1 MTNLRQRSRVTIL
14 MMATLTLGLGI
25 VGWWALQQTE
35 RTANEVQSQTL
46 VNVSVILG
54 LAERAAQI
62 AALGPYIGES
72 AVPFQLQAERK
83 ELEARFDQLRNRV
96 QTITDQA
103 FRSEMQQKI
112 ESLNDQFQQLTEV
125 VEVELFLRE
134 DIRALQF
141 ELSEWLRQLMQP
153 GSDRFQTTNTLAVYT
168 QFLQADFTQPYQAE
182 YQIDTVRQ
190 ATLNSLE
197 TLALDP
203 GVLPVLRELVNSS
216 ADKLLERARVNAQK
230 TLLFA
235 SIRAESEQL
244 TESVQG
250 FVAQVQEDIAS
261 QREQITAA
269 VQRGR
274 FGIMLVSLLA
284 FLSLLEGFWFMSRM
298 TRDLKTVTDEMTQL
312 ADGSTEERELVI
324 ERKDEIG
331 DLVRSFDVF
340 RRASLDLVRLSGDL
354 ETQKRLLETVF
365 NTINDGLSVFSEDHR
380 LLAWNHR
387 YLELFELYTK
397 DIYIGMPLQDVQ
409 HLMNQHP
416 HKNVSLDRQ
425 LLDMDSINH
434 LRARE
439 AHLFERQYD
448 SGKVIEFR
456 SQPMTGGGFVTLYT
470 DLTDRRAIETQLQQ
484 SQKMEALGQLIG
496 GVSHDFNN
504 LLAAL
509 VGNLQMLHTSD
520 QLTEK
525 DRTYT
530 ERAMG
535 IAERGTHLVER
546 LLAFARRQ
554 HLHPERV
561 DVVALIEGMVDLIEY
576 SVAPNVEVV
585 LDLGEE
591 AAETWIDPSQLENA
605 LLNLAINA
613 SAAMPDG
620 GQLTLKVRS
629 AGSGVTDKIEV
640 QVSDTGTGMSPEVM
654 RRVWEPFFT
663 TKAVGQGSGL
673 GLSLVYGFVRQ
684 SGGDVLLESQPGK
697 GTRVRLFLLQPGQTE
712 PAEDRSTALSVSPV
726 VLGADATVLLV
737 EDDVSVLQPL
747 HDAMHHLGFDTRAVS
762 SAEAA
767 LAWVTEHYDTLG
779 AVLTDISLGGD
790 ISGVDLANQLEI
802 DFPGLPVVLTSGLP
816 REHLEQYFHLQPH
829 HRLLAKP
836 VRLAQLNEVFQGEA

>member
-14 MMATLTLGLGI
+14 MMAALTLGLGI

-72 AVPFQLQAERK
+72 AVPFQLQAERR
-83 ELEARFDQLRNRV
+83 ELEDRFDLLRNRV
-96 QTITDQA
+96 LTITDLA
-103 FRSEMQQKI
+103 FRTEMQQKI
-112 ESLNDQFQQLTEV
+112 QSLNDRFQQLTDV
-125 VEVELFLRE
+125 VEVELFIRE
-134 DIRALQF
+134 DIRAIQF

-153 GSDRFQTTNTLAVYT
+153 GNNRIQTSNSLAVYT

-182 YQIDTVRQ
+182 HQIETVRQ

-197 TLALDP
+197 AMTLEP

-216 ADKLLERARVNAQK
+216 ADKLQERARVNAQK

-235 SIRAESEQL
+235 SIRAESERL

-250 FVAQVQEDIAS
+250 FVARVQEDIAS

-274 FGIMLVSLLA
+274 LGIMLVSLLA

-331 DLVRSFDVF
+331 DLVRSFGVF

-354 ETQKRLLETVF
+354 ESQKRLLETVF
-365 NTINDGLSVFSEDHR
+365 NTINDGLSVFSSDQH
-380 LLAWNHR
+380 LLAWNER
-387 YLELFELYTK
+387 YLELFELHSQ
-397 DIYIGMPLQDVQ
+397 DIYIGMPLRDVQ
-409 HLMNQHP
+409 QLMNQYP
-416 HKNVSLDRQ
+416 HKNFSLDRQ
-425 LLDMDSINH
+425 LLDMDSIND

-456 SQPMTGGGFVTLYT
+456 SQPMTDGGFVTLYT
-470 DLTDRRAIETQLQQ
+470 DMTDRRAIESQLQQ

-509 VGNLQMLHTSD
+509 VGNLQLLHTSD
-520 QLTEK
+520 RLTDK
-525 DRTYT
+525 DRTYA

-561 DVVALIEGMVDLIEY
+561 DVPALIEGMVDLIEY
-576 SVAPNVEVV
+576 SVAPNVDVV
-585 LDLGEE
+585 LDLDDDV
-591 AAETWIDPSQLENA
+591 AETWIDPSQLENA

-613 SAAMPDG
+613 SAAMSDG
-620 GQLTLKVRS
+620 GQLTLKVR
-629 AGSGVTDKIEV
+629 ATGRQVTDKIEV
-640 QVSDTGTGMSPEVM
+640 QVSDTGSGMSPEVM

-697 GTRVRLFLLQPGQTE
+697 GTRVRLFLPRPGLNGPEQ
-712 PAEDRSTALSVSPV
+712 EDRAGVPVPPV
-726 VLGADATVLLV
+726 VLSPREIVLLV
-737 EDDVSVLQPL
+737 DDDASVLQPL
-747 HDAMHHLGFDTRAVS
+747 HDAMHYLGFGTRAVS

-767 LAWVTEHYDTLG
+767 LAWVTEHYETLG
-779 AVLTDISLGGD
+779 AVLTDVNLGGE
-790 ISGVDLANQLEI
+790 ISGVDLANQLEL
-802 DFPGLPVVLTSGLP
+802 DFPDLPVVLTSGLP
-816 REHLEQYFHLQPH
+816 REHLEQYFRLQPH

-836 VRLAQLNEVFQGEA
+836 VRLAQLNEVFQRES